1 MRGTGIPPTTTKGLL
16 RRITAIQQQEG
27 FGLVEVLVTLTI
39 MATAII
45 MFLSSLSTGS
55 RTVGL
60 MYERT
65 TAENLARSQLEYTK
79 SQDYIPAPVS
89 YDTIV
94 SLPSGFTV
102 SAQASPVTDRDD
114 NIQKITVTVYR
125 DGESILFMED
135 FKVNR

>member
-27 FGLVEVLVTLTI
+27 FGLVEVLVALAI
-39 MATAII
+39 VATAVI
-45 MFLSSLSTGS
+45 MFLSSLPTGS

-114 NIQKITVTVYR
+114 NIQKITVNVCR

>member
-27 FGLVEVLVTLTI
+27 FGLVEVLVAVAI
-39 MATAII
+39 VATAVI

-102 SAQASPVTDRDD
+102 SAQDSPVTDRDD

-125 DGESILFMED
+125 DGEPILFMED

>member
-1 MRGTGIPPTTTKGLL
+1 MGRTERASRTNQGLL
-16 RRITAIQQQEG
+16 RRITVVQQQEG
-27 FGLVEVLVTLTI
+27 FGLVEVLVAVSI
-39 MATAII
+39 VATAVI
-45 MFLSSLSTGS
+45 MFLTTLSTGS

-65 TAENLARSQLEYTK
+65 TAESLVRSQLEYTK
-79 SQDYIPAPVS
+79 SQDYIPAPAS

-94 SLPSGFTV
+94 PIPSGFTV
-102 SAQASPVTDRDD
+102 SAQASPVTDRGD

-125 DGESILFMED
+125 DGESTLFMED